1 VACAHAQFGSAH
13 GIIFFSLIV
22 RGLICHGVVLLWSS
36 KLTGAGSKPG
46 VSLVLSPGRM
56 RTEPPP
62 PPRALRLGAGKG
74 TKLAEAGRG
83 VSMEEDMQRKGG
95 EQGWEHKHSLNAPLA
110 TSVRLNCGTWSAGSL
125 TFLKPVL
132 EATNEKTFERPLCVR
147 VSEGDGTE

>member
-1 VACAHAQFGSAH
+1 MVCAHAQFGSAH
-13 GIIFFSLIV
+13 GIIFFPLIV

-36 KLTGAGSKPG
+36 KLTGTGSKPG
-46 VSLVLSPGRM
+46 VSLVLSPGWM
-56 RTEPPP
+56 RTE

-74 TKLAEAGRG
+74 MKLAEAGRG

-95 EQGWEHKHSLNAPLA
+95 EQGWECKHSLNAPLA

-125 TFLKPVL
+125 MFLKPVL